1 MCIDVFLHVECAH
14 KNRCQTSLKEAV
26 CYSEAEFAECL
37 SHFMW
42 VIESKHGPSVKSVYS
57 LTSGLSIHLHQ
68 NILPFFSLCYVSF
81 NFFFDNYWLFFK
93 VLLNRWVYCGI
104 GALVQCVKYLSLPL
118 NKHENLSSEPQ
129 YPHKKTNMDVH
140 IYNSNTEGAKT
151 TGTLGTPWPD
161 SLNQNCKLS
170 CTMKKKWRYVSL
182 HHSHMYKWVYTL
194 TLTLK

>member
-81 NFFFDNYWLFFK
+81 NFFFDNY
-93 VLLNRWVYCGI
+93 
-104 GALVQCVKYLSLPL
+104 
-118 NKHENLSSEPQ
+118 
-129 YPHKKTNMDVH
+129 
-140 IYNSNTEGAKT
+140 
-151 TGTLGTPWPD
+151 
-161 SLNQNCKLS
+161 
-170 CTMKKKWRYVSL
+170 
-182 HHSHMYKWVYTL
+182 
-194 TLTLK
+194 